1 MVIDHLEIKATDSR
15 RRLISTQNLVVNRSE
30 AKLQSMTS
38 KYLQQTLMVIFCLEK
53 HGHMEGLYWH
63 QVFFA
68 QEILSPSVFGLSF
81 SIKVLVQTL
90 HGFSKEEVFFQVSS
104 LENQSNVVRLPYH
117 WTLVSRKDRFIF
129 ENMAGSRDAE

>member
-1 MVIDHLEIKATDSR
+1 
-15 RRLISTQNLVVNRSE
+15 
-30 AKLQSMTS
+30 MTS

-53 HGHMEGLYWH
+53 HGHMVGSYWH

-104 LENQSNVVRLPYH
+104 LENQSNVVRLSYH

-129 ENMAGSRDAE
+129 ENIAGSRDAE